1 MSKET
6 TSQITC
12 PGPGRQNSP
21 AERGQF
27 SHGAD
32 TPDVPGPPG
41 SPRMSLHDMQ
51 ATSATTLTPSHLRTA
66 DVHPRNTSGL
76 DREGIARALQLAASA
91 TADVRR
97 QHDAE
102 EVLAACLSDRQVARL
117 GSPGLCHG
125 IAGLYQTAAR
135 AAADALT
142 PAISSRL
149 PGLVA
154 ALADRG
160 TWPARPGLLTGS
172 TGARLALETARDD
185 AVPRSGWDSCLL
197 LT

>member
-76 DREGIARALQLAASA
+76 DREGIARAQQLAALALRDTSRQRLA
-91 TADVRR
+91 EAAFTSCVADPLLTRR
-97 QHDAE
+97 
-102 EVLAACLSDRQVARL
+102 LIGR
-117 GSPGLCHG
+117 GLCHG
-125 IAGLYQTAAR
+125 TAGLLATAR
-135 AAADALT
+135 RIAADAIT
-142 PAISSRL
+142 PMSITPIEDLYRQTA
-149 PGLVA
+149 
-154 ALADRG
+154 
-160 TWPARPGLLTGS
+160 PAKDEPAGLLDGKAGSDLAATGTTRTS
-172 TGARLALETARDD
+172 WD
-185 AVPRSGWDSCLL
+185 ACLL
-197 LT
+197 LA